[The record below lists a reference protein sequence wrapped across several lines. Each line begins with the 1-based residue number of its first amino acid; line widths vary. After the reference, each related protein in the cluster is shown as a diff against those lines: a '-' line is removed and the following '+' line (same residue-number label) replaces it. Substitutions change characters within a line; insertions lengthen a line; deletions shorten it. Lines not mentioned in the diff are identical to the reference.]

1 MLPQPAPAIDVLPES
16 AAPPLAAAMEVSS
29 SQEPAF
35 DPQACAELA
44 FEIGEQAT
52 AEIRTVFVTETEA
65 RLALFR
71 QLSVK
76 TDGKKISREAHSLKS
91 AAGTFGYRRL
101 SCLALQLENKAT
113 RLTEG
118 EYRELLDGLDEA
130 YAEGRARD
138 IREAQH

>member
-1 MLPQPAPAIDVLPES
+1 
-16 AAPPLAAAMEVSS
+16 
-29 SQEPAF
+29 
-35 DPQACAELA
+35 
-44 FEIGEQAT
+44 
-52 AEIRTVFVTETEA
+52 VFVTETEA

-91 AAGTFGYRRL
+91 AAGTFGYRKL

-113 RLTEG
+113 RLTESG
-118 EYRELLDGLDEA
+118 YRELLDGLDEA

-138 IREAQH
+138 VRETQH